1 MGYLD
6 SNGLARFY
14 AGLKSRFVRTI
25 NGIGPDANGN
35 VAISSS
41 GSVGDPVTDHSFML
55 DPANWVYPSADLN
68 VYAGQ
73 NSFYFVTIPNS
84 LPTDTPY
91 IYYAIDDDNSK
102 ALTSELVFANTMS
115 SQATMFGSDYA
126 LQTAGEEAAEDK
138 WVFIRRGS
146 QNAIAMHFRIWLFLA
161 HGSNGSGGQTWIGN
175 GVRNGG
181 DLVLDYEG
189 HATVTDAAF
198 TRLSTNLF
206 RLASGTKDNQS
217 IKADTT
223 ATIEVSIS
231 VPSGYEIVAVRG
243 WRCNNASS
251 NGQYCSSCRI
261 YRVTYSGSTV
271 SFAIKNTNESLV
283 AKIKMEAY
291 VLCAKTH
298 VTS

>member
-1 MGYLD
+1 MAFLD
-6 SNGLARFY
+6 ENGLSIFY
-14 AGLKSRFVRTI
+14 EGLKNRFIRTI
-25 NGIGPDANGN
+25 NGVRPDTNGN
-35 VAISSS
+35 VAISEN
-41 GSVGDPVTDHSFML
+41 GLIGDIIMDRTLYLSPE
-55 DPANWVYPSADLN
+55 NWVYPSADLN

-91 IYYAIDDDNSK
+91 IYYAIDETNGK

-115 SQATMFGSDYA
+115 RQAAMFGSNYA
-126 LQTAGEEAAEDK
+126 LQAAGEEAAEDK
-138 WVFIRRGS
+138 WVVIRVDS
-146 QNAIAMHFRIWLFLA
+146 QNAITTRFRLQLFLF

-198 TRLSTNLF
+198 TRMSTNLF
-206 RLASGTKDNQS
+206 RYASGSKDNQTL
-217 IKADTT
+217 AAGDPT
-223 ATIEVSIS
+223 TIEVAIS
-231 VPSGYEIVAVRG
+231 VPSGYEICAVRG

-251 NGQYCSSCRI
+251 SGKYASSCNV

-271 SFAIKNTNESLV
+271 SFAVINQNESLA
-283 AKIKMEAY
+283 AKVKMEAY
-291 VLCAKTH
+291 VLCVKTH
-298 VTS
+298 VAS